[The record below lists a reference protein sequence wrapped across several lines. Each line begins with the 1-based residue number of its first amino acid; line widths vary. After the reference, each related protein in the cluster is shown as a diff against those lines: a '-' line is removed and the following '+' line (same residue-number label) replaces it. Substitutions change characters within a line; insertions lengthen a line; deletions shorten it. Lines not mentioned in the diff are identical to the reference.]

1 MRGGALGVAGWVTAP
16 TTTLHDAPDADPIT
30 ADRDRTDLDTQ
41 APTAPAAPT
50 DTLVAD
56 KASTREPVTAAT
68 VSAPVAPTGA
78 AYLRFVLVLG
88 ALIAIGPLTI
98 DTYLPALPSI
108 TRDLAA
114 SESAVQATLT
124 GILLGMGLG
133 QLLVG
138 PLADAVGRR
147 RPLIAGLALH
157 IAASVFTAFA
167 PTIELLTVGRVLQ
180 GLGNAAVAVVS
191 MAMVRDL
198 FQGSAAATM
207 LSRLMLVM
215 GLAPVLAPTLGG
227 AILQA
232 TSWRGVFLLIAG
244 AGVVLVT
251 IAALALRE
259 TLPVDRRRQLSV
271 REVLG
276 TYRTL
281 LRDRTFVGLILI
293 SGLMFATLFA
303 YIGGSSFVLQ
313 DIYGLSVAQFGLAF
327 GLNSLGFLTGSQLN
341 PVLLKRFAPRQ
352 LVRFGVAVG
361 ATAALVLLA
370 AAATG
375 VGGLTLVLVPLW
387 FLLFAC
393 GLTLPNTPA
402 LALTRHGEAAG
413 TAAALLGAAQFV
425 IGGAAAPLIGAMGSD
440 SAVPMAIVMA
450 GTAVLA
456 ALVATATLRVRVV
469 R

>member
-1 MRGGALGVAGWVTAP
+1 MER
-16 TTTLHDAPDADPIT
+16 
-30 ADRDRTDLDTQ
+30 
-41 APTAPAAPT
+41 
-50 DTLVAD
+50 
-56 KASTREPVTAAT
+56 ASLCVGPLVTAAPQT
-68 VSAPVAPTGA
+68 VTDDQTQSLPDTAVATSAATYSTAQPPTDAVPPAPTGR

-114 SESAVQATLT
+114 SESAVQFTLT

-147 RPLIAGLALH
+147 RPLIAGLTLH
-157 IAASVFTAFA
+157 IAASVFCAFA

-191 MAMVRDL
+191 MAMVRDQ
-198 FQGSAAATM
+198 FAGSAAATM

-227 AILQA
+227 FILQV
-232 TSWRGVFLLIAG
+232 TSWRGVFVLLAIAG
-244 AGVVLVT
+244 TMMVT
-251 IAALALRE
+251 LASFALRE
-259 TLPVDRRRQLSV
+259 TLPEHRRRRLAFRPV
-271 REVLG
+271 VA
-276 TYRTL
+276 TYGSL
-281 LRDRTFVGLILI
+281 LRDRTFVGLVLI
-293 SGLMFATLFA
+293 SGLMFATLFS

-313 DIYGLSVAQFGLAF
+313 DIYGLSVTQFGLAF

-341 PVLLKRFAPRQ
+341 PFLLKRFEPRL
-352 LVRFGVAVG
+352 LVRAGVTVG
-361 ATAALVLLA
+361 AVAALLMLA
-370 AAATG
+370 SAATG
-375 VGGLTLVLVPLW
+375 FGGLALILTPLW
-387 FLLFAC
+387 FILFAC

-413 TAAALLGAAQFV
+413 TAAALLGASQFV

-440 SAVPMAIVMA
+440 SAVPMTLVMA
-450 GTAVLA
+450 MTATL
-456 ALVATATLRVRVV
+456 ALVVATLTLRVRVV
-469 R
+469 RS

>member
-1 MRGGALGVAGWVTAP
+1 VTARP
-16 TTTLHDAPDADPIT
+16 ETLPDRTRLDPIPL
-30 ADRDRTDLDTQ
+30 DSTDLHGTVPDSTDV
-41 APTAPAAPT
+41 PA
-50 DTLVAD
+50 
-56 KASTREPVTAAT
+56 
-68 VSAPVAPTGA
+68 APTGA

-108 TRDLAA
+108 TSDLAA
-114 SESAVQATLT
+114 SESAVQGTLT

-147 RPLIAGLALH
+147 RPLIAGIALH
-157 IAASVFTAFA
+157 IGASVFAAFA
-167 PTIELLTVGRVLQ
+167 PTIELLTVARVLQ
-180 GLGNAAVAVVS
+180 GLGNAAVAVVA

-198 FQGSAAATM
+198 FAGSAAATM

-232 TSWRGVFLLIAG
+232 TSWRGVFLLLAVAG
-244 AGVVLVT
+244 ILLVT
-251 IAALALRE
+251 LASLALRE
-259 TLPVDRRRQLSV
+259 TLPVERRRRLAPA
-271 REVLG
+271 EVG
-276 TYRTL
+276 RTYATL
-281 LRDRTFVGLILI
+281 LRDRTFVGLMLI

-313 DIYGLSVAQFGLAF
+313 EIYGLSVTQFALAF

-341 PVLLKRFAPRQ
+341 PLLLRRFAPRQ
-352 LVRFGVAVG
+352 LVGVGVTIG
-361 ATAALVLLA
+361 ATSALVMLVAAL
-370 AAATG
+370 TG
-375 VGGLTLVLVPLW
+375 GGGLPLVLGPLW

-413 TAAALLGAAQFV
+413 TAAALLGASQFV

-440 SAVPMAIVMA
+440 SAVPMALVMA
-450 GTAVLA
+450 TTATLA
-456 ALVATATLRVRVV
+456 ALVAATTLRVRVQTD
-469 R
+469 

>member
-1 MRGGALGVAGWVTAP
+1 VTAAPETLETSAPVQTDVDVPTAP
-16 TTTLHDAPDADPIT
+16 TGP
-30 ADRDRTDLDTQ
+30 
-41 APTAPAAPT
+41 
-50 DTLVAD
+50 
-56 KASTREPVTAAT
+56 
-68 VSAPVAPTGA
+68 

-114 SESAVQATLT
+114 SESAVQGTLT

-138 PLADAVGRR
+138 PLADAIGRR
-147 RPLIAGLALH
+147 RPLIAGIALH
-157 IAASVFTAFA
+157 IGASVFAAFA

-198 FQGSAAATM
+198 FAGSAAATM

-227 AILQA
+227 AVLQA
-232 TSWRGVFLLIAG
+232 TSWRGVFLLLSV
-244 AGVVLVT
+244 AGVLLVT
-251 IAALALRE
+251 LASLALRE
-259 TLPVDRRRQLSV
+259 TLPVQRRRRLAPS
-271 REVLG
+271 EVG
-276 TYRTL
+276 RTYLML

-327 GLNSLGFLTGSQLN
+327 GVNSLGFLAGSQLN
-341 PVLLKRFAPRQ
+341 PFLLRRFAPRQ
-352 LVRFGVAVG
+352 LVGVGVTIG
-361 ATAALVLLA
+361 ATAALVMLTA
-370 AAATG
+370 ALTG
-375 VGGLTLVLVPLW
+375 GGGLPLVLGPLW

-413 TAAALLGAAQFV
+413 TAAALLGASQFV

-440 SAVPMAIVMA
+440 SAVPMALVMA
-450 GTAVLA
+450 TTATLA
-456 ALVATATLRVRVV
+456 AVVAASTLRVRVQAA
-469 R
+469 

>member
-1 MRGGALGVAGWVTAP
+1 MT
-16 TTTLHDAPDADPIT
+16 
-30 ADRDRTDLDTQ
+30 
-41 APTAPAAPT
+41 AAPQTVT
-50 DTLVAD
+50 DDHSQSFPDTAVATSAAIQH
-56 KASTREPVTAAT
+56 ASGSTPPPAQM
-68 VSAPVAPTGA
+68 PPAPTGR

-114 SESAVQATLT
+114 TESAVQLTLT

-157 IAASVFTAFA
+157 IAASIFCAFA

-180 GLGNAAVAVVS
+180 GLGNAAVAVVA
-191 MAMVRDL
+191 MAMVRDQ
-198 FQGSAAATM
+198 FSGSAAATM

-227 AILQA
+227 AILQV
-232 TSWRGVFLLIAG
+232 TSWRGVFVLLAIAG
-244 AGVVLVT
+244 TMMVT
-251 IAALALRE
+251 LASFALRE
-259 TLPVDRRRQLSV
+259 TLPPANRRKLAFRPV
-271 REVLG
+271 VA
-276 TYRTL
+276 TYGSL
-281 LRDRTFVGLILI
+281 LKDRTFVGLVLI
-293 SGLMFATLFA
+293 SGLMFATLFS

-313 DIYGLSVAQFGLAF
+313 DIYGLSVAQFGLVF

-341 PVLLKRFAPRQ
+341 PFLLKRFEARV
-352 LVRFGVAVG
+352 LVRVGVTIG
-361 ATAALVLLA
+361 AIAALLTLA
-370 AAATG
+370 SAATG
-375 VGGLTLVLVPLW
+375 FGGLVLILTPLW
-387 FLLFAC
+387 FILFAC

-413 TAAALLGAAQFV
+413 TAAALLGASQFV
-425 IGGAAAPLIGAMGSD
+425 IGGAAAPLIGAMGSG
-440 SAVPMAIVMA
+440 SAVPMTLVMA
-450 GTAVLA
+450 L
-456 ALVATATLRVRVV
+456 TATLALVV
-469 R
+469 ATLTLRGRLEAAEPAQPADATA

>member
-1 MRGGALGVAGWVTAP
+1 MTA
-16 TTTLHDAPDADPIT
+16 APETISAPH
-30 ADRDRTDLDTQ
+30 
-41 APTAPAAPT
+41 PTAPNAPSQ
-50 DTLVAD
+50 
-56 KASTREPVTAAT
+56 STAT
-68 VSAPVAPTGA
+68 VPAALPAPTGRS
-78 AYLRFVLVLG
+78 YVRFVLVLG

-114 SESAVQATLT
+114 SESAVQGTLT

-157 IAASVFTAFA
+157 IAASVFCAFA
-167 PTIELLTVGRVLQ
+167 PTIELLTVGRAIQ

-198 FQGSAAATM
+198 FAGSAAATM

-227 AILQA
+227 FILQL
-232 TSWRGVFLLIAG
+232 TSWRGVFVILAV
-244 AGVVLVT
+244 AGVLLVT
-251 IAALALRE
+251 LASLALRE
-259 TLPVDRRRQLSV
+259 TLPVERRRPLAL
-271 REVLG
+271 RPVLA
-276 TYRTL
+276 TYASL
-281 LRDRTFVGLILI
+281 LRDRTFVGLVLI
-293 SGLMFATLFA
+293 SGLMFATLFS

-327 GLNSLGFLTGSQLN
+327 GVNSLGFLTGSQLN
-341 PVLLKRFAPRQ
+341 PFLLKRFEPRQ
-352 LVRFGVAVG
+352 LVRAGVSIG
-361 ATAALVLLA
+361 ATAALLLLA
-370 AAATG
+370 SAATG
-375 VGGLTLVLVPLW
+375 FGGLALILVPLW

-413 TAAALLGAAQFV
+413 TAAALLGASQFV
-425 IGGAAAPLIGAMGSD
+425 IGGAAAPLIGVMGSG
-440 SAVPMAIVMA
+440 SAVPMALVMA
-450 GTAVLA
+450 T
-456 ALVATATLRVRVV
+456 TATLAAVVAARTLRVKVV
-469 R
+469 SA